1 MGKRLDALLGRSF
14 KATKFRG
21 TASLAVSRL
30 AVLKN
35 QRHARCSVARS
46 DVVQFLTNAAHDRA
60 LLRVEQVIKEQ
71 NMLDVFVVLEGYCH
85 LLVERINLFEHNKFC
100 PEELLEAVSTLIF
113 ASTRCGDFPELQ
125 ELRAIFTSRF
135 GREFAARAIELRNN
149 CGVNPKIIQKLSTRM
164 PSLETK
170 IKVLKEIASDNNIQF
185 HVSDPLLE
193 TSEISSEEKQQS
205 PQRADQDER
214 ESGGSL
220 RGKYK
225 DVADAAQAA
234 FESAAYAAAAA
245 RIAVELSR
253 SESPATPRERIAAEF
268 KANEDAAGTCVRRSF
283 SDSSSDEEG
292 DAKGENVVF
301 DENEMEKN
309 ESGWR
314 SGAGEEGVE
323 PALDINRRPISVRTT
338 RWARPR

>member
-14 KATKFRG
+14 KATKFKG

-30 AVLKN
+30 SVLKN

-46 DVVQFLTNAAHDRA
+46 DVVQFLTNNTHDRA

-85 LLVERINLFEHNKFC
+85 LLVERLSLFEHNKFC

-125 ELRAIFTSRF
+125 ELRAIFTLRF
-135 GREFAARAIELRNN
+135 GREFAARAVELRNN
-149 CGVNPKIIQKLSTRM
+149 CGVNPKVIQKLSTRM
-164 PSLETK
+164 PSLEDK
-170 IKVLKEIASDNNIQF
+170 MKVLKEIALENSIELPISETP
-185 HVSDPLLE
+185 VE
-193 TSEISSEEKQQS
+193 TSVSSSEEK
-205 PQRADQDER
+205 AEDER
-214 ESGGSL
+214 ESGSL

-253 SESPATPRERIAAEF
+253 SESGDPSTPKEQITSTEL
-268 KANEDAAGTCVRRSF
+268 KSKNIVRRSF
-283 SDSSSDEEG
+283 SESSSDSEG
-292 DAKGENVVF
+292 GVNEGNEVF
-301 DENEMEKN
+301 DVREMDSDGKGDNGSKN
-309 ESGWR
+309 E
-314 SGAGEEGVE
+314 ECVE
-323 PALDINRRPISVRTT
+323 PLDISRRPISVRTT
-338 RWARPR
+338 WARAR